1 MFRMSKQS
9 TLGFGNKNS
18 SSSSS
23 HVSNN
28 VYVCWLNEI
37 QIALSQIRSNSSVHD
52 THEDFQNR
60 RRMGLG
66 WTSLLFA
73 KGVVSNPSQSGTRST
88 KKVAKDLIVFDNQPV
103 RAEIN
108 VMLQALQIINTNASG
123 LTTTIG
129 DAVHKFILNNPR
141 DVCNCI
147 PELQMRDVLLQSSY
161 TQVKNKN
168 GAVVGVR
175 APWPCCQSNTFVSYD
190 KLRVRPIFVCGC

>member
-1 MFRMSKQS
+1 MSKQS
-9 TLGFGNKNS
+9 TLAFGSKSS

-141 DVCNCI
+141 DVCNRI

-175 APWPCCQSNTFVSYD
+175 AP
-190 KLRVRPIFVCGC
+190 